1 MKVILGANISAN
13 GKVLLEENTNH
24 QVPQE
29 ATEFLIQIA
38 IQAGNLIIGRKTFEI
53 VEQLTGGIKQALS
66 GIEIVL
72 LSANDG
78 LANDLKVVG
87 TPQEAINYLTEK
99 GFKEIAVG
107 GGTQTYNA
115 FLDQD
120 LVTDIHFNIVPILT
134 GIGGVLVTND
144 ELVTR
149 FKLTEHKVL
158 SQGVVQLH
166 LTKS

>member
-53 VEQLTGGIKQALS
+53 VEQLTGGIK
-66 GIEIVL
+66 
-72 LSANDG
+72 
-78 LANDLKVVG
+78 
-87 TPQEAINYLTEK
+87 PQEAINYLTEK

>member
-120 LVTDIHFNIVPILT
+120 LVKDIHFNIVPILT